1 MTFLHRL
8 ASVLRWAFNRDRAER
23 GLDDELQT
31 FVDMAAAARMRD
43 GLPAAEARRLAIL
56 ELGGVE
62 QTKERVRTY
71 RHGAWLDEAGRD
83 IRYAFRMCVK
93 APGFTG
99 IIVLTLALGIGANT
113 AIFSLIDALMLR
125 WLPVPNP
132 QELVQLSAPGAWRR
146 RASGG
151 SHPLLPDR
159 RRARQAGGDLL
170 GRGRV
175 STPSP
180 STSALPVPSPACMAH
195 WSPALTSTPW
205 A

>member
-132 QELVQLSAPGAWRR
+132 QELVQLSAPGARHEELGW
-146 RASGG
+146 

-170 GRGRV
+170 GRGRFQRLHLRRRR
-175 STPSP
+175 SRFRRPRAWRTG
-180 STSALPVPSPACMAH
+180 H
-195 WSPALTSTPW
+195 RRLTSTPW